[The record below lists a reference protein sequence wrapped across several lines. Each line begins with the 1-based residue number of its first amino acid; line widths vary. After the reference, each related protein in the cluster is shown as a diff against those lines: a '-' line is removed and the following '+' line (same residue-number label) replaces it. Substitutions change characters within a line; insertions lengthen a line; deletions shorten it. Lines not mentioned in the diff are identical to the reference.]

1 MILPFDHQAVG
12 AGGFKLNVVGPKV
25 HLIILFISLN
35 LSLGL
40 CVDHQPHFNRKTV
53 AAMY

>member
-25 HLIILFISLN
+25 HLIILFISLSIFVN
-35 LSLGL
+35 LFLRTL
-40 CVDHQPHFNRKTV
+40 FHFWIAN
-53 AAMY
+53 YEIFN

>member
-25 HLIILFISLN
+25 HLIILMICLSIFGSL
-35 LSLGL
+35 
-40 CVDHQPHFNRKTV
+40 C
-53 AAMY
+53 

>member
-25 HLIILFISLN
+25 HLIILMISL
-35 LSLGL
+35 SIF
-40 CVDHQPHFNRKTV
+40 DHQPHINRKTV